1 MTSFATTSRPVAAS
15 EASCSTS
22 TGPLSS
28 SAPTT
33 AASVSSRC
41 RRKTVSFSPVRPS
54 PEGHD
59 ADSLL
64 MTEATKPV
72 RRVSVSLK
80 QLLALL
86 ISGLRRVVGG
96 LFQLLAR
103 DQLSDLSRQAQRL
116 GSAS

>member
-1 MTSFATTSRPVAAS
+1 
-15 EASCSTS
+15 
-22 TGPLSS
+22 
-28 SAPTT
+28 
-33 AASVSSRC
+33 
-41 RRKTVSFSPVRPS
+41 
-54 PEGHD
+54 
-59 ADSLL
+59 

-116 GSAS
+116 GSASVESVTYLGNELRALDERLARIEEELAELRKAMGQPGSSSSETAPADEMTSGHRSN